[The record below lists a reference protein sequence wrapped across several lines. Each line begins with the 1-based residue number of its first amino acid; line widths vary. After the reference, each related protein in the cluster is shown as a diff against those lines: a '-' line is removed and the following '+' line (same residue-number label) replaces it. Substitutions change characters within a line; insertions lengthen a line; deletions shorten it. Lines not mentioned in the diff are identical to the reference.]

1 MQLVPNAERGTPLCK
16 KMYHEQINVTKT
28 ARLSLSQVIK
38 VGFIVSYV
46 LDIVYI
52 VRDIISVFYSLTMYM
67 L

>member
-16 KMYHEQINVTKT
+16 KMYHEQINVTKN

-38 VGFIVSYV
+38 VGFIVSDV

-52 VRDIISVFYSLTMYM
+52 VREII
-67 L
+67 